1 MYLYVYK
8 KNEIRRSNI
17 IYLHKSRHYSLL
29 PDIMRCEIR
38 DIIFYIHKKME
49 HECQVEHENGV
60 RNKLKALTRD
70 YVSSSKNL
78 RKKKQGANINPQDLS
93 ERCVCFFLYLFPNS
107 FLAVV
112 TALHS
117 SRYEERQNEKYKS
130 TYFFYFSQNCWRRF
144 TVKVSRVYRRS
155 TQEEM
160 KKNKKINLFLHPP
173 FLTMINITQQR
184 PERVTKEQGLPHRS
198 ISSVVIYDEILSLK
212 KRPMKLHK
220 TKSIS
225 DTCQSLKGGVSIE
238 IKVLQTRKITT
249 NKDDLHVH
257 QNDIGKRQDAGNR
270 KE

>member
-1 MYLYVYK
+1 M
-8 KNEIRRSNI
+8 
-17 IYLHKSRHYSLL
+17 
-29 PDIMRCEIR
+29 
-38 DIIFYIHKKME
+38 
-49 HECQVEHENGV
+49 
-60 RNKLKALTRD
+60 
-70 YVSSSKNL
+70 
-78 RKKKQGANINPQDLS
+78 
-93 ERCVCFFLYLFPNS
+93 
-107 FLAVV
+107 AVV

-270 KE
+270 KEWRRWMSSITMSKTVMKWEADVGDRSSNRWAVLLYRKRNAFIRRRQMASNQMLYTSS